1 MEISAL
7 HPFIVKP
14 DGTFHVMLKEPP
26 EKKKLHL
33 EKHECRYS
41 KKTKQSKRKHSPR
54 RERFHK
60 GAVFF

>member
-26 EKKKLHL
+26 EKKTTFG
-33 EKHECRYS
+33 
-41 KKTKQSKRKHSPR
+41 KTQMSLLKRKKNPQPLS
-54 RERFHK
+54 
-60 GAVFF
+60 